1 MERENI
7 TSDESKTQSG
17 LGGFGENFDKKLNQR
32 KDNEKHI
39 DT

>member
-17 LGGFGENFDKKLNQR
+17 LGGFGENVDKKLNQR